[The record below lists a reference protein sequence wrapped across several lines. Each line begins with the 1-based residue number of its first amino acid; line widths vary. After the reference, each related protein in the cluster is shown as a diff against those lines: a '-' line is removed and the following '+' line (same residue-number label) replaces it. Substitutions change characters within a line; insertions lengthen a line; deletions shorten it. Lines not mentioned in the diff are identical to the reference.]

1 MLIEAWSQQPESQ
14 MIHMNAQW
22 WLILRSHAFLE
33 IGEPSEFEV
42 VAICASI
49 LFKESIPFKNVW
61 DQEKIGYTKKIL
73 LDGEEF
79 KVLVKSFGND
89 NLELEYF
96 GEKYKFHFT
105 YKKGNSIG
113 FTGHGGDF
121 QAEFFLLNTNG
132 EYQLFLNHGEFKVKS
147 FGKVERANSAVVVGA
162 GSLQSP
168 MPGKIF
174 KILKDKGQ
182 KVIAGETVLIL
193 EAMKMEH
200 AIKAPKDGVVTDI
213 FFKEGEQ
220 VQGGVSLCDIDS
232 E

>member
-1 MLIEAWSQQPESQ
+1 M
-14 MIHMNAQW
+14 
-22 WLILRSHAFLE
+22 
-33 IGEPSEFEV
+33 
-42 VAICASI
+42 
-49 LFKESIPFKNVW
+49 
-61 DQEKIGYTKKIL
+61 
-73 LDGEEF
+73 
-79 KVLVKSFGND
+79 
-89 NLELEYF
+89 
-96 GEKYKFHFT
+96 
-105 YKKGNSIG
+105 
-113 FTGHGGDF
+113 
-121 QAEFFLLNTNG
+121 
-132 EYQLFLNHGEFKVKS
+132 
-147 FGKVERANSAVVVGA
+147 VVGA